1 MVATLHLSVARFD
14 ASTIHSLLD
23 DKSHLDSTRELYKAY
38 TYGGTYEEEEEGGE
52 EEGAGDNFHPMY
64 EYDQYNDEYDDTYD
78 SHHVTATDT
87 VSTEELFSVKRLNE
101 KGLYRRRFESS
112 SEEEGEEEARE
123 VCGIGTCVASFPDPW
138 YLRREPG
145 NETATCV
152 LLATML

>member
-1 MVATLHLSVARFD
+1 MLGGFTTLVSLVATLHLSVARFD

-52 EEGAGDNFHPMY
+52 EEGAGDSFHPMY
-64 EYDQYNDEYDDTYD
+64 EYDQYNDEYDDTHD

-101 KGLYRRRFESS
+101 KGLYQRRYESS

-123 VCGIGTCVASFPDPW
+123 VCG
-138 YLRREPG
+138 
-145 NETATCV
+145 TATCV
-152 LLATML
+152 YSLIPRSLVFEERAWK